1 MVQKDC
7 ISQNYIGTGG
17 KCDAHAVLHDGMP
30 FASISLVTSQN
41 LPMSTAMDENMLM
54 SLLNAAVALI
64 LAMDGAMQLPRAQ

>member
-1 MVQKDC
+1 MVQKGC
-7 ISQNYIGTGG
+7 ILQTYIGTGR
-17 KCDAHAVLHDGMP
+17 KCDARVVLHDGMP
-30 FASISLVTSQN
+30 VASISLVTSQN